1 MSALGSFVAMQM
13 EAPSCPPD
21 DGGDEPYI
29 HSHVGDIPVKV
40 FYSTDRSGAVDV
52 LRIEDEKERDL
63 PVCSL
68 AMHVLLRLRRECER
82 EVFA

>member
-1 MSALGSFVAMQM
+1 MSAIGSFAAMQM

-21 DGGDEPYI
+21 DDGDEPYI

-52 LRIEDEKERDL
+52 LRIEDDQQRDL
-63 PVCSL
+63 PVRSL
-68 AMHVLLRLRRECER
+68 AMHELLRLRRECER
-82 EVFA
+82 EGFA